1 MQVDLPLILD
11 EFICLELKVA
21 EIYNFFHETFSED
34 KYFWWGLCQEERNH
48 AALIKSTKDVFV
60 PLGKY
65 PSVFLSISL
74 NDLRE
79 SNKELYNIITKYKK
93 ARISREDAFKIAL
106 QLENLKA
113 EKHYQRFMEKKSASK
128 LDELFQKLN
137 SEEKDHAK
145 RLKSY
150 MMENGID
157 ITEKITL

>member
-1 MQVDLPLILD
+1 MKVDLPLILD

-34 KYFWWGLCQEERNH
+34 RDIWWELHIEEKNH
-48 AALIKSTKDVFV
+48 AALIKSIKDVFV

-65 PSVFLSISL
+65 PSEFLSISL

-79 SNKELYNIITKYKK
+79 SNKELYSIINKYKK
-93 ARISREDAFKIAL
+93 ARISREDAFNIAL
-106 QLENLKA
+106 QLENLA
-113 EKHYQRFMEKKSASK
+113 GEKHYQKFMEKKTSSK

-137 SEEKDHAK
+137 CEGKNHAN

-150 MMENGID
+150 MKKHGID
-157 ITEKITL
+157 IAK

>member
-1 MQVDLPLILD
+1 MKVDLPLILD

-34 KYFWWGLCQEERNH
+34 KNIWWGLCQEERNH

-65 PSVFLSISL
+65 PSVVLSISL

-79 SNKELYNIITKYKK
+79 SNKELYNILNKYKK
-93 ARISREDAFKIAL
+93 AHILREDAFKIAL

-113 EKHYQRFMEKKSASK
+113 EKHYQRFMEKKTSSK
-128 LDELFQKLN
+128 LDELFQTLN
-137 SEEKDHAK
+137 NGEKDHAK
-145 RLKSY
+145 RLTNY
-150 MMENGID
+150 MKQHGID
-157 ITEKITL
+157 IA

>member
-1 MQVDLPLILD
+1 MKVDLPLILD

-79 SNKELYNIITKYKK
+79 SNKELYNILNKYKK
-93 ARISREDAFKIAL
+93 AHISREDAFKIAL

-113 EKHYQRFMEKKSASK
+113 EKHYQRFMEKKTSSK
-128 LDELFQKLN
+128 LDKLFQTLN
-137 SEEKDHAK
+137 NGEKDHAK
-145 RLKSY
+145 RLTNY
-150 MMENGID
+150 MKQHSIE
-157 ITEKITL
+157 ITK